1 MLYDIGLR
9 ISYQYQAPAAGGRH
23 ILYMTPADLPGQRA
37 ITSLLEITPRP
48 DERSARTD
56 FFGNTLVEVA
66 FRAPHAEIEFKVRS
80 RVERTLAIAGED
92 ASTPIDDLSAEIA
105 SLRSLASDSP
115 HHFLADSP
123 RVRVRPEFRAY
134 ALEQILPEMMTTWQV
149 VEAIGRALDRDMT
162 FDPGSTNVDTPPEEA
177 FARRHGVCQD
187 FTHIMIACLRAIGI
201 PAGYVSGFLRTL
213 PPPGQPKL
221 EGADAM
227 HAWVRAWCGAK
238 AGWIEYDPTNGMPIS
253 DQHIVVAYG
262 RDYGD
267 VAPVRGVIRT
277 AGGQSSSQAVDVT
290 PLSG

>member
-9 ISYQYQAPAAGGRH
+9 IRYEYQAPVAGGRH
-23 ILYMTPADLPGQRA
+23 ILYMTPADLPEQRA
-37 ITSLLEITPRP
+37 ITSLIEITPPP

-66 FRAPHAEIEFKVRS
+66 FRAPHAEIEFRVRS
-80 RVERTLAIAGED
+80 RVDRLVASDGAD
-92 ASTPIDDLSAEIA
+92 RSTPISDLPIELAA
-105 SLRSLASDSP
+105 LRSLSPVSP

-123 RVRVRPEFRAY
+123 RVRVRPEFRTY
-134 ALEQILPEMMTTWQV
+134 ALEQIQPEMMTTLRW
-149 VEAIGRALDRDMT
+149 VEAIGQALDRDLA

-187 FTHIMIACLRAIGI
+187 FTHIMIACLRSVGI

-213 PPPGQPKL
+213 PPPGQPRL

-227 HAWVRAWCGAK
+227 HAWVRAWCGAEV
-238 AGWIEYDPTNGMPIS
+238 GWVEYDPTNGIRVG

-277 AGGQSSSQAVDVT
+277 AGGQSSSQAVDVV
-290 PLSG
+290 SVD